1 MTPSYKLLLFFVLTT
16 VGAQAQSDTIW
27 LANPSFEANFVSFSG
42 DSVGWTDCGFLSEG
56 SATYQPGQFD
66 VSLAASDLRN
76 YISMVVRDNYTWD
89 AVGQKLSAPL
99 RAGVCYKISIQLA
112 QARSFIASSRRH
124 EGKVRYSNPLRL
136 LLWGGTGFC
145 QAGQLLAETD
155 LVKNKNW
162 ELYTFY
168 FRPERDVTH
177 LTLHAYYLNPMAPA
191 YNGHILMDNAS
202 AIIAI
207 PCETA
212 PISSSPDQNPI
223 ALTPQSV
230 DELKRYISLHGR
242 NIVFQP
248 NKYELEEK
256 SDEGYYNP
264 RYWSYAHFS
273 VIVKGL
279 IWFPE
284 RKLVVAVNNK
294 PKRLLQG
301 RLRYLE
307 QFAHSRGL
315 SPMQFV
321 IRPYDKEIDKKADWT
336 THSGDLW
343 IRLE

>member
-1 MTPSYKLLLFFVLTT
+1 MLSHRWLLLSLLIVTQ
-16 VGAQAQSDTIW
+16 VSAQSDTVW

-56 SATYQPGQFD
+56 PATYQPGQFD
-66 VSLAASDLRN
+66 VSLAAADKRN

-89 AVGQKLSAPL
+89 AVGQKLTTPL
-99 RAGVCYKISIQLA
+99 RAGVCYKITIQLA

-124 EGKVRYSNPLRL
+124 EGRVKYTNPLRL

-168 FRPERDVTH
+168 FRPEREVTH

-202 AIIAI
+202 PIVAI
-207 PCETA
+207 PCESA
-212 PISSSPDQNPI
+212 PISTSPDQNPI

-230 DELKRYISLHGR
+230 DELKRYIALHGR

-248 NKYELEEK
+248 GKYELEEK
-256 SDEGYYNP
+256 PSEGYYNP

-279 IWFPE
+279 NWFPE
-284 RKLVVAVNNK
+284 RKLVLVVKDK
-294 PKRLLQG
+294 PRRLLQG

-307 QFAHSRGL
+307 QFAYSRGL

-321 IRPYDKEIDKKADWT
+321 VRAYDKVLDKKADWT
-336 THSGDLW
+336 ARSGDLW